1 MAERKKKTIII
12 NPKAQIAPNGSIQG
26 ANNILYQDFDAV
38 DCLYNSL
45 AEYFT
50 TGKVSGTSHLGKI
63 IQKDFDIIEKGLKK
77 SYPDL
82 RHIKDLMDI
91 TGKVQEYRDNKK
103 AMDKDFIEYLLRKN
117 LFDWQK
123 AVFDDSSKKID
134 LICGRRSGKSYT
146 IVDLMLK
153 HCNEGYDN
161 IEVDGR
167 IVKKPRA
174 AVYIG
179 LTIQKAANNVWQ
191 LLKDEIKRCKI
202 PTLKIDNSAY
212 RVDFANGAFIELAG
226 NSTKA
231 EREKIRGKDS
241 SMFIIDEAQSH
252 QGLGYLIASI
262 IQPIVKGRNGVMILS
277 GTGPITAGG
286 VWEQIIND
294 ETWSKH
300 TATMEDNPTIPSGA
314 LQDVLTE
321 NGWDENN
328 ITYRREYLGQIV
340 YDTNRL
346 IVPNRSYYTLSDIK
360 DRKFDCCIIG
370 VDFGYSDYNAFVPM
384 IRDSLSKKWYVA
396 DTVRKNHLSSNEI
409 VNEFLA
415 LSKKIEDE
423 WKIPKNKQ
431 YAVADVSHLQIVRDI
446 YNKGFYNISSAE
458 KLHETEMLQDL
469 STDCALGNVL
479 MIKGSDVDNAC
490 NIASWKFDEER
501 QAVIYEIDDAF
512 NHSAGISDLIDSLK
526 YAHRLSVRM

>member
-1 MAERKKKTIII
+1 MAKTIVV
-12 NPKAQIAPNGSIQG
+12 NPKMQIAPNGSIQG

-50 TGKVSGTSHLGKI
+50 TGKVSGSSHLGKI
-63 IQKDFDIIEKGLKK
+63 IQKDFDIIEKGLKNNN
-77 SYPDL
+77 PDL
-82 RHIKDLMDI
+82 RHLKDLIEI

-103 AMDKDFIEYLLRKN
+103 ATDKDFIEYLLRKN

-123 AVFDDSSKKID
+123 KVFDDYSKKID

-167 IVKKPRA
+167 IVKKPRS

-179 LTIQKAANNVWQ
+179 LTLQKAANNVWQ
-191 LLKDEIKRCKI
+191 LLKDEIQRCKI

-212 RVDFANGAFIELAG
+212 RIDFANGAFIELAG

-252 QGLGYLIASI
+252 QGLGYLITSI
-262 IQPIVKGRNGVMILS
+262 IQPIVKGRNGVMVLS

-286 VWEQIIND
+286 VWEQVIND
-294 ETWSKH
+294 NTWSKH
-300 TATMEDNPTIPSGA
+300 TATMEDNPTIPANA
-314 LQDVLTE
+314 LRDVLVE

-328 ITYRREYLGQIV
+328 ITYRREYLGEIV
-340 YDTNRL
+340 YDSQRL
-346 IVPNRSYYTLSDIK
+346 IIPNRSYYTLSDIK
-360 DRKFDCCIIG
+360 DRKFDCCCIG
-370 VDFGYSDYNAFVPM
+370 GDYGYSDYNSFVALV
-384 IRDSLSKKWYVA
+384 RDVLSKKWYVV

-409 VNEFLA
+409 VEEFFK

-423 WKIPKNKQ
+423 WKIPKTKQ
-431 YAVADVSHLQIVRDI
+431 YAAMDSSHQQISRDI
-446 YNKGFYNISSAE
+446 YNRGFFNINNAIKTNESQQ
-458 KLHETEMLQDL
+458 LQDL
-469 STDCALGNVL
+469 ATECAYGNIL
-479 MIKGSDVDNAC
+479 MVKGSEVDNAC
-490 NIASWKFDEER
+490 NIASWKYDDER
-501 QAVIYEIDDAF
+501 MAVIYECDDLA
-512 NHSAGISDLIDSLK
+512 NHSAGISDVLDALK
-526 YAHRLSVRM
+526 YANRLTYQV

>member
-1 MAERKKKTIII
+1 MAKTIVV
-12 NPKAQIAPNGSIQG
+12 NPKMQIAPNGSIQG

-50 TGKVSGTSHLGKI
+50 TGKVSGSSHLGKI
-63 IQKDFDIIEKGLKK
+63 IQKDFDIIEKGLKNNN
-77 SYPDL
+77 PDL
-82 RHIKDLMDI
+82 RHLKDLIEI

-103 AMDKDFIEYLLRKN
+103 ATDKDFIEYLLRKN

-123 AVFDDSSKKID
+123 KVFDDYSKKID

-167 IVKKPRA
+167 IVKKPRS

-179 LTIQKAANNVWQ
+179 LTLQKAANNVWQ
-191 LLKDEIKRCKI
+191 LLKDEIQRCKI

-212 RVDFANGAFIELAG
+212 RIDFANGAFIELAG

-252 QGLGYLIASI
+252 QGLGYLITSI
-262 IQPIVKGRNGVMILS
+262 IQPIVKGRNGVMVLS

-286 VWEQIIND
+286 VWEQVIND
-294 ETWSKH
+294 NTWSKH
-300 TATMEDNPTIPSGA
+300 TATMEDNPTIPANA
-314 LQDVLTE
+314 LRDVLVE

-328 ITYRREYLGQIV
+328 ITYRREYLGEIV
-340 YDTNRL
+340 YDSQRL
-346 IVPNRSYYTLSDIK
+346 IIPNRSYYSIDDIK
-360 DRKFDCCIIG
+360 NRTFDCCIIG
-370 VDFGYSDYNAFVPM
+370 GDYGYSDYNAFIPM
-384 IRDSLSKKWYVA
+384 IRDSLSKKWYVI
-396 DTVRKNHLSSNEI
+396 DGVRKNHLSSNEI
-409 VNEFLA
+409 VNEFLN
-415 LSKKIEDE
+415 LSNKIETE
-423 WKIPKNKQ
+423 WKIPKNNQ
-431 YAVADVSHLQIVRDI
+431 YAVMDSSHQQISRDI
-446 YNKGFYNISSAE
+446 YNRGFFNISNAE
-458 KLHETEMLQDL
+458 KIGEVQMFQDL
-469 STDCALGNVL
+469 STDCSLGNVL
-479 MIKGSDVDNAC
+479 IVKGSEVDNAC
-490 NIASWKFDEER
+490 NIASWQFDEER
-501 QAVIYEIDDAF
+501 QAVIYSVDDKF
-512 NHSAGISDLIDSLK
+512 NHENKISDIMDALK
-526 YAHRLSVRM
+526 YAHHLSYRV

>member
-1 MAERKKKTIII
+1 MAKTIVV
-12 NPKAQIAPNGSIQG
+12 NPKMQIAPNGSIQG

-50 TGKVSGTSHLGKI
+50 TGKVSGSSHLGKI
-63 IQKDFDIIEKGLKK
+63 IQKDFDIIEKGLKNNN
-77 SYPDL
+77 PDL
-82 RHIKDLMDI
+82 RHLKDLIEI

-103 AMDKDFIEYLLRKN
+103 ATDKDFIEYLLRKN

-123 AVFDDSSKKID
+123 KVFDDYSKKID

-167 IVKKPRA
+167 IVKKPRS

-179 LTIQKAANNVWQ
+179 LTLQKAANNVWQ
-191 LLKDEIKRCKI
+191 LLKDEIQRCKI

-212 RVDFANGAFIELAG
+212 RIDFANGAFIELAG

-252 QGLGYLIASI
+252 QGLGYLITSI
-262 IQPIVKGRNGVMILS
+262 IQPIVKGRNGVMVLS

-286 VWEQIIND
+286 VWEQVIND
-294 ETWSKH
+294 NTWSKH
-300 TATMEDNPTIPSGA
+300 TATMEDNPTIPANA
-314 LQDVLTE
+314 LRDVLVE

-328 ITYRREYLGQIV
+328 ITYRREYLGEIV
-340 YDTNRL
+340 YDNNRL
-346 IVPNRSYYTLSDIK
+346 IIPNRSYYSIDDIK
-360 DRKFDCCIIG
+360 NRTFDCAIVGI
-370 VDFGYSDYNAFVPM
+370 DFGYSDYNAFVPM
-384 IRDSLSKKWYVA
+384 IRDSLSKKWYVI
-396 DTVRKNHLSSNEI
+396 DGIRKNHLSSNEI
-409 VNEFLA
+409 VGEFFK

-423 WKIPKNKQ
+423 WKIPMNKQ

-446 YNKGFYNISSAE
+446 YNHGFFNISSAE

-469 STDCALGNVL
+469 ATDCALGNVL
-479 MIKGSDVDNAC
+479 MIKNSEIDQAC
-490 NIASWKFDEER
+490 NVASWKWDEER
-501 QAVIYEIDDAF
+501 QTTIYEIDDAF

-526 YAHRLSVRM
+526 YAHHLSIKM

>member
-1 MAERKKKTIII
+1 MAKTIVV
-12 NPKAQIAPNGSIQG
+12 NPKMQIAPNGSIQG

-63 IQKDFDIIEKGLKK
+63 IQKDFDIIEKGLKNNN
-77 SYPDL
+77 PDL
-82 RHIKDLMDI
+82 RHLKDLMEI

-103 AMDKDFIEYLLRKN
+103 ATDKDFIEYLLRKN

-123 AVFDDSSKKID
+123 KVFDDYSKKID

-167 IVKKPRA
+167 IVKKPRS

-179 LTIQKAANNVWQ
+179 LTLQKAANNVWQ
-191 LLKDEIKRCKI
+191 LLKDEIQRCKI

-212 RVDFANGAFIELAG
+212 RIDFANGAFIELAG

-252 QGLGYLIASI
+252 QGLGYLITSI
-262 IQPIVKGRNGVMILS
+262 IQPIVKGRNGVMVLS

-286 VWEQIIND
+286 VWEQVIND
-294 ETWSKH
+294 NTWSKH
-300 TATMEDNPTIPSGA
+300 TATMEDNPTIPANA
-314 LQDVLTE
+314 LRDVLVE

-328 ITYRREYLGQIV
+328 ITYRREYLGEIV
-340 YDTNRL
+340 YDNNRL
-346 IVPNRSYYTLSDIK
+346 IIPNRSYYSIDDIK
-360 DRKFDCCIIG
+360 NRTFDACVIG
-370 VDFGYSDYNAFVPM
+370 GDFGFADYNAFIPL
-384 IRDSLSKKWYVA
+384 IRDSLSKKWYVI
-396 DTVRKNHLSSNEI
+396 DGVRKNHLSSEEI
-409 VNEFLA
+409 VDEFFK
-415 LSKKIEDE
+415 LSKRIEDE
-423 WKIPKNKQ
+423 WKIPKTKQ
-431 YAVADVSHLQIVRDI
+431 YAVADTSHQMLSRTI
-446 YNKGFYNISSAE
+446 YDKGFFNISNAI
-458 KLHETEMLQDL
+458 KTNETEQLQDL
-469 STDCALGNVL
+469 ATDCALGNVL
-479 MIKGSDVDNAC
+479 MVKGSEVDNAC
-490 NIASWKFDEER
+490 NIASWKYDDER
-501 QAVIYEIDDAF
+501 MAVVYEIDDAW
-512 NHSAGISDLIDSLK
+512 NHSNGISDVLDALK
-526 YAHRLSVRM
+526 YAHHLTYRI

>member
-1 MAERKKKTIII
+1 MARKTIVI
-12 NPKAQIAPNGSIQG
+12 NPKTQIAPNGSIQG

-63 IQKDFDIIEKGLKK
+63 IQKDFDVIEKQLAKGQ
-77 SYPDL
+77 PDL

-103 AMDKDFIEYLLRKN
+103 ATDKDFIEYLLRKN
-117 LFDWQK
+117 LFEWQK
-123 AVFDDSSKKID
+123 AVFDDYAKKID
-134 LICGRRSGKSYT
+134 LICGRRSGKSYA

-161 IEVDGR
+161 VEVDGR
-167 IVKKPRA
+167 IVKKPRS

-179 LTIQKAANNVWQ
+179 LTLQKAANNVWQ
-191 LLKDEIKRCKI
+191 LLKDEIARCKI

-212 RVDFANGAFIELAG
+212 RIEFANGAFIELAG

-252 QGLGYLIASI
+252 QGLGYLITSI

-300 TATMEDNPTIPSGA
+300 TATMEDNPTIPAGA

-340 YDTNRL
+340 YDTSRL
-346 IVPNRSYYTLSDIK
+346 VISEKSFYSPNDIK
-360 DRKFDCCIIG
+360 DRKFDACIIG
-370 VDFGYSDYNAFVPM
+370 MDYGFSDANSFIPM
-384 IRDSLSKKWYVA
+384 IRDSLSKKWYII
-396 DTVRKNHLSSNEI
+396 DGVRKNHLSSNEI
-409 VNEFLA
+409 VEEFFK

-423 WKIPKNKQ
+423 WKIPKKQQ
-431 YAVADVSHLQIVRDI
+431 YAVADTSHQMLSRAI
-446 YNKGFYNISSAE
+446 YDKGFYNISNAE
-458 KLHETEMLQDL
+458 KLHETEQLQDL
-469 STDCALGNVL
+469 ATDCALGNVL
-479 MIKGSDVDNAC
+479 MVKGSEVDNAC
-490 NIASWKFDEER
+490 NIASWKYDDER
-501 QAVIYEIDDAF
+501 MAVVYEIDDVF
-512 NHSAGISDLIDSLK
+512 NHSNGISDIIDALK
-526 YAHRLSVRM
+526 YAHHLSMRL

>member
-1 MAERKKKTIII
+1 MAKRVIIDS
-12 NPKAQIAPNGSIQG
+12 KAQINPNGTING
-26 ANNILYQDFDAV
+26 ANNILYKDFDAV

-50 TGKVSGTSHLGKI
+50 TGAVSGTSHLGKI
-63 IQKDFDIIEKGLKK
+63 IQKDFEVIERNLKNNGP
-77 SYPDL
+77 SL

-91 TGKVQEYRDNKK
+91 TSKVQEYRDNKK

-123 AVFDDSSKKID
+123 AVFDDNSKKID

-153 HCNEGYDN
+153 HCNEGSDN

-167 IVKKPRA
+167 IVKKPRS

-179 LTIQKAANNVWQ
+179 LTLQKAANNVWQ

-212 RVDFANGAFIELAG
+212 RIDFANGAFIELAG

-252 QGLGYLIASI
+252 QGLGYLITSI
-262 IQPIVKGRNGVMILS
+262 IQPIVKGRNGIMILS

-294 ETWSKH
+294 NTWSKH
-300 TATMEDNPTIPSGA
+300 TATMEDNPTIPNGA
-314 LQDVLTE
+314 LQDVLKE

-340 YDTNRL
+340 YDANRL
-346 IVPNRSYYTLSDIK
+346 IIPNRSFYTLNDIK
-360 DRKFDCCIIG
+360 NRTFDVAIIG
-370 VDFGYSDYNAFVPM
+370 MDYGFSDYNAFVPM
-384 IRDSLSKKWYVA
+384 IRDSLSKKWYVI
-396 DTVRKNHLSSNEI
+396 DGIRKNHLSSSEI
-409 VNEFLA
+409 INEFFA
-415 LSKKIEDE
+415 LSKKIEDD

-431 YAVADVSHLQIVRDI
+431 YAVADTSHQQISRDI
-446 YNKGFYNISSAE
+446 YNKGFYNISNSE
-458 KLHETEMLQDL
+458 KLGEIQMLQDL
-469 STDCALGNVL
+469 STDCSLGNVNI
-479 MIKGSDVDNAC
+479 IKGSDVDNAF

-501 QAVIYEIDDAF
+501 QAVIYEVDDVF
-512 NHSAGISDLIDSLK
+512 NHSNGISDIVDAIK
-526 YAHRLSVRM
+526 YAHHLTFRV

>member
-1 MAERKKKTIII
+1 MAKTIVV
-12 NPKAQIAPNGSIQG
+12 NPKMQIAPNGSIQG

-50 TGKVSGTSHLGKI
+50 TGKVSGSSHLGKI
-63 IQKDFDIIEKGLKK
+63 IQKDFDIIEKGLKNNN
-77 SYPDL
+77 PDL
-82 RHIKDLMDI
+82 RHLKDLIEI

-103 AMDKDFIEYLLRKN
+103 ATDKDFIEYLLRKN

-123 AVFDDSSKKID
+123 KVFDDYSKKID

-167 IVKKPRA
+167 IVKKPRS

-179 LTIQKAANNVWQ
+179 LTLKKAEDNVWQ
-191 LLKDEIKRCKI
+191 LLKNEIQRCKI
-202 PTLKIDNSAY
+202 PTLKIDNSAD
-212 RVDFANGAFIELAG
+212 RIDFANGAFIELAG

-252 QGLGYLIASI
+252 QGLGYLITSI
-262 IQPIVKGRNGVMILS
+262 IQPIVKGRNGVMVLS

-294 ETWSKH
+294 NTWSKH
-300 TATMEDNPTIPSGA
+300 TATMEDNPTIPANA
-314 LQDVLTE
+314 LRDVLVE

-328 ITYRREYLGQIV
+328 ITYRREYLGEIV
-340 YDTNRL
+340 YDNNRL
-346 IVPNRSYYTLSDIK
+346 IIPNRAYYSIDDIK
-360 DRKFDCCIIG
+360 NRTFDCVIVGI
-370 VDFGYSDYNAFVPM
+370 DFGYSDYNAFVPI
-384 IRDSLSKKWYVA
+384 IRDSLSKKWYVI
-396 DTVRKNHLSSNEI
+396 DGVRKNHLSSNEI
-409 VNEFLA
+409 VGEFFK

-423 WKIPKNKQ
+423 WKIPMNKQ

-446 YNKGFYNISSAE
+446 YNHGFFNISSAE

-469 STDCALGNVL
+469 ATDCALGNVL
-479 MIKGSDVDNAC
+479 MIKNSEIDQAC
-490 NIASWKFDEER
+490 NVASWKWDEER
-501 QAVIYEIDDAF
+501 QATIYEIDDAF

-526 YAHRLSVRM
+526 YAHHLSIKM

>member
-1 MAERKKKTIII
+1 MAKTIVV
-12 NPKAQIAPNGSIQG
+12 NPKMQIAPNGSIQG

-63 IQKDFDIIEKGLKK
+63 IQKDFDIIEKGLKNNN
-77 SYPDL
+77 PDL
-82 RHIKDLMDI
+82 RHLKDLMEI

-103 AMDKDFIEYLLRKN
+103 ATDKDFIEYLLRKN

-123 AVFDDSSKKID
+123 KVFDDYSKKID

-167 IVKKPRA
+167 IVKKPRS

-179 LTIQKAANNVWQ
+179 LTLQKAANNVWQ
-191 LLKDEIKRCKI
+191 LLKDEIQRCKI

-212 RVDFANGAFIELAG
+212 RIDFANGAFIELAG

-252 QGLGYLIASI
+252 QGLGYLITSI
-262 IQPIVKGRNGVMILS
+262 IQPIVKGRNGVMVLS

-286 VWEQIIND
+286 VWEQVIND
-294 ETWSKH
+294 NTWSKH
-300 TATMEDNPTIPSGA
+300 TATMEDNPTIPANA
-314 LQDVLTE
+314 LRDVLVE

-328 ITYRREYLGQIV
+328 ITYRREYLGEIV
-340 YDTNRL
+340 YDNNRL
-346 IVPNRSYYTLSDIK
+346 IIPNRSYYSIDDIK
-360 DRKFDCCIIG
+360 NRTFDACIIG
-370 VDFGYSDYNAFVPM
+370 MDYGYSDYNAFVPM
-384 IRDSLSKKWYVA
+384 IRDSLSKKWYVI
-396 DTVRKNHLSSNEI
+396 DGVRKNHLSSTEI

-415 LSKKIEDE
+415 LSNKIETE
-423 WKIPKNKQ
+423 WKIPKNNQ
-431 YAVADVSHLQIVRDI
+431 YAVADTSHQQITREI
-446 YNKGFYNISSAE
+446 YNKGFYNISNAIKTNESQQ
-458 KLHETEMLQDL
+458 LQDL
-469 STDCALGNVL
+469 ASACSLGDINI
-479 MIKGSDVDNAC
+479 IKGSDVDNIL
-490 NIASWKFDEER
+490 NVASWKWDEER
-501 QAVIYEIDDAF
+501 QAVIYECDDAL
-512 NHSAGISDLIDSLK
+512 NHSVGISDVLDALK
-526 YAHRLSVRM
+526 YANTLSYQV

>member
-1 MAERKKKTIII
+1 MAKKTVIID
-12 NPKAQIAPNGSIQG
+12 PKAQINPNGSIQG
-26 ANNILYQDFDAV
+26 ANNILYQDFNAV

-63 IQKDFDIIEKGLKK
+63 IQKDFDIIEKGLKNG
-77 SYPDL
+77 SPDL
-82 RHIKDLMDI
+82 KHIKDLIDI

-117 LFDWQK
+117 LFEWQK
-123 AVFDDSSKKID
+123 SVFDDNSRKID
-134 LICGRRSGKSYT
+134 MICGRRSGKSYT
-146 IVDLMLK
+146 VVDLMLK

-167 IVKKPRA
+167 IVKKPRS

-212 RVDFANGAFIELAG
+212 RIDFANGAFIELAG

-231 EREKIRGKDS
+231 EREKVRGKDS
-241 SMFIIDEAQSH
+241 SMFVIDEAQSH
-252 QGLGYLIASI
+252 QGLGYLITSI
-262 IQPIVKGRNGVMILS
+262 IQPIVKGRNGIMVLS

-314 LQDVLTE
+314 LQDVLAE

-346 IVPNRSYYTLSDIK
+346 IVPNRSYYTLGDIK
-360 DRKFDCCIIG
+360 DRVFDCCIIG
-370 VDFGYSDYNAFVPM
+370 MDYGFSDANSFVPL
-384 IRDSLSKKWYVA
+384 IRDSLSKKWYVV
-396 DTVRKNHLSSNEI
+396 DIVRKNHLSSTEI
-409 VNEFLA
+409 VNEFFA
-415 LSKKIEDE
+415 LSKKIEID
-423 WKIPKNKQ
+423 WKIPMHKQ
-431 YAVADVSHLQIVRDI
+431 YAVADTSHQMLTREI
-446 YNKGFYNISSAE
+446 YNKGFYNISNAE
-458 KLHETEMLQDL
+458 KLGEVQMFQDL
-469 STDCALGNVL
+469 ATDCSLGNV
-479 MIKGSDVDNAC
+479 MMVKDSDVDSAL
-490 NIASWKFDEER
+490 NIASWQFDEER
-501 QAVIYEIDDAF
+501 QAVIYSVDDKF
-512 NHSAGISDLIDSLK
+512 NHENGISDIADALK
-526 YAHRLSVRM
+526 YAHHLTYRI

>member
-1 MAERKKKTIII
+1 MSGKTIIVDSKSQM
-12 NPKAQIAPNGSIQG
+12 NPNGTITG

-63 IQKDFDIIEKGLKK
+63 IQKDFELIEKSLKNNDP
-77 SYPDL
+77 SL

-91 TGKVQEYRDNKK
+91 TGKVQEYGDNKK
-103 AMDKDFIEYLLRKN
+103 ATDKDFIEYLLRKN

-123 AVFDDSSKKID
+123 AVFDDNSKKID

-153 HCNEGYDN
+153 HCNEGSDN

-167 IVKKPRA
+167 IVKKPRS

-179 LTIQKAANNVWQ
+179 LTLQKAANNVWQ

-212 RVDFANGAFIELAG
+212 RIDFANSAFIELAG

-252 QGLGYLIASI
+252 QGLGYLITSI
-262 IQPIVKGRNGVMILS
+262 IQPIVKGRNGTLILS

-286 VWEQIIND
+286 MWEQIIND
-294 ETWSKH
+294 KTWSKH
-300 TATMEDNPTIPSGA
+300 TATMEDNPTIPVDA
-314 LQDVLTE
+314 LQDVLKE

-340 YDTNRL
+340 YDANRL
-346 IVPNRSYYTLSDIK
+346 IVPNRSFYTLEDIK
-360 DRKFDCCIIG
+360 NRTFDACIIG
-370 VDFGYSDYNAFVPM
+370 MDYGYSDYNAFVPM
-384 IRDSLSKKWYVA
+384 IRDSLSKKWYVI
-396 DTVRKNHLSSNEI
+396 DSVRKNHLSSSEI
-409 VNEFLA
+409 VNEFFA

-431 YAVADVSHLQIVRDI
+431 YAVADTSHQQISRDI
-446 YNKGFYNISSAE
+446 YNKGFYNISNSE
-458 KLHETEMLQDL
+458 KLGEVQMFQDL
-469 STDCALGNVL
+469 STDCSLGNVNV
-479 MIKGSDVDNAC
+479 IKGSDVDNAF
-490 NIASWKFDEER
+490 NIASWRFDEER
-501 QAVIYEIDDAF
+501 QAVIYEVDDKF
-512 NHSAGISDLIDSLK
+512 NHENKISDIADAMK
-526 YAHRLSVRM
+526 YAHHLTYLV

>member
-1 MAERKKKTIII
+1 MAKTIVV
-12 NPKAQIAPNGSIQG
+12 NPKMQIAPNGSIQG

-50 TGKVSGTSHLGKI
+50 TGKVSGSSHLGKI
-63 IQKDFDIIEKGLKK
+63 IQKDFDIIEKGLKNNN
-77 SYPDL
+77 PDL
-82 RHIKDLMDI
+82 RHLKDLIEI

-103 AMDKDFIEYLLRKN
+103 ATDKDFIEYLLRKN

-123 AVFDDSSKKID
+123 KVFDDYSKKID

-167 IVKKPRA
+167 IVKKPRS

-179 LTIQKAANNVWQ
+179 LTLQKAANNVWQ
-191 LLKDEIKRCKI
+191 LLKDEIQRCKI

-212 RVDFANGAFIELAG
+212 RIDFANGAFIELAG

-252 QGLGYLIASI
+252 QGLGYLITSI
-262 IQPIVKGRNGVMILS
+262 IQPIVKGRNGVMVLS

-286 VWEQIIND
+286 VWEQVIND
-294 ETWSKH
+294 NTWSKH
-300 TATMEDNPTIPSGA
+300 TATMEDNPTIPANA
-314 LQDVLTE
+314 LRDVLVE

-328 ITYRREYLGQIV
+328 ITYRREYLGEIV
-340 YDTNRL
+340 YDSSRL
-346 IVPNRSYYTLSDIK
+346 IISEKSFYTLNDIK
-360 DRKFDCCIIG
+360 DRKFDCAIIG
-370 VDFGYSDYNAFVPM
+370 MDYGYSDYNAFIPI
-384 IRDSLSKKWYVA
+384 IRDSLSKKWYVI
-396 DTVRKNHLSSNEI
+396 DGVRKNHLSSTEI

-415 LSKKIEDE
+415 LSNKIETE
-423 WKIPKNKQ
+423 WKIPKNNQ
-431 YAVADVSHLQIVRDI
+431 YAVADTSHQQITREI
-446 YNKGFYNISSAE
+446 YNKGFYNISNAE
-458 KLHETEMLQDL
+458 KIGEVQMFQDL
-469 STDCALGNVL
+469 STDCSLGNVL
-479 MIKGSDVDNAC
+479 IVKGSEVDSAC
-490 NIASWKFDEER
+490 NIASWRFDEER
-501 QAVIYEIDDAF
+501 QAVIYEVDDKF
-512 NHSAGISDLIDSLK
+512 NHENKISDIMDALK
-526 YAHRLSVRM
+526 YAHHLTYRV

>member
-1 MAERKKKTIII
+1 MAKTIVV
-12 NPKAQIAPNGSIQG
+12 NPKMQIAPNGSIQG

-50 TGKVSGTSHLGKI
+50 TGKVSGSSHLGKI
-63 IQKDFDIIEKGLKK
+63 IQKDFDIIEKGLKNNN
-77 SYPDL
+77 PDL
-82 RHIKDLMDI
+82 RHLKDLMEI

-103 AMDKDFIEYLLRKN
+103 ATDKDFIEYLLRKN

-123 AVFDDSSKKID
+123 KVFDDYSKKID

-167 IVKKPRA
+167 IVKKPRS

-179 LTIQKAANNVWQ
+179 LTLQKAANNVWQ
-191 LLKDEIKRCKI
+191 LLKDEIQRCKI

-212 RVDFANGAFIELAG
+212 RIDFANGAFIELAG

-252 QGLGYLIASI
+252 QGLGYLITSI
-262 IQPIVKGRNGVMILS
+262 IQPIVKGRNGVMVLS

-286 VWEQIIND
+286 VWEQVIND
-294 ETWSKH
+294 NTWSKH
-300 TATMEDNPTIPSGA
+300 TATMEDNPTIPANA
-314 LQDVLTE
+314 LRDVLVE

-328 ITYRREYLGQIV
+328 ITYRREYLGEIV
-340 YDTNRL
+340 YDNNRL
-346 IVPNRSYYTLSDIK
+346 IIPNRSYYSIDDIK
-360 DRKFDCCIIG
+360 NRTFDCAIVGI
-370 VDFGYSDYNAFVPM
+370 DFGYSDYNAFVPI
-384 IRDSLSKKWYVA
+384 IRDSLSKKWYVI
-396 DTVRKNHLSSNEI
+396 DGVRKNHLSSNEI
-409 VNEFLA
+409 VGEFFK

-423 WKIPKNKQ
+423 WKIPMNKQ

-446 YNKGFYNISSAE
+446 YNHGFFNISSAE

-469 STDCALGNVL
+469 ATDCALGNVL
-479 MIKGSDVDNAC
+479 MIKNSEIDQAC
-490 NIASWKFDEER
+490 NVASWKWDEER
-501 QAVIYEIDDAF
+501 QATIYEIDDAF

-526 YAHRLSVRM
+526 YAHHLSIKM

>member
-1 MAERKKKTIII
+1 MAKTIVV
-12 NPKAQIAPNGSIQG
+12 NPKMQIAPNGSIQG
-26 ANNILYQDFDAV
+26 ANNILYQDFNAV

-63 IQKDFDIIEKGLKK
+63 IQKDFDIIEKGLKNNN
-77 SYPDL
+77 PDL
-82 RHIKDLMDI
+82 RHLKDLMEI

-103 AMDKDFIEYLLRKN
+103 ATDKDFIEYLLRKN

-123 AVFDDSSKKID
+123 KVFDDYSKKID

-167 IVKKPRA
+167 IVKKPRS

-179 LTIQKAANNVWQ
+179 LTLQKAANNVWQ
-191 LLKDEIKRCKI
+191 LLKDEIQRCKI

-212 RVDFANGAFIELAG
+212 RIDFANGAFIELAG

-252 QGLGYLIASI
+252 QGLGYLITSI
-262 IQPIVKGRNGVMILS
+262 IQPIVKGRNGVMVLS

-286 VWEQIIND
+286 VWEQVIND
-294 ETWSKH
+294 NTWSKH
-300 TATMEDNPTIPSGA
+300 TATMEDNPTIPANA
-314 LQDVLTE
+314 LRDVLVE

-328 ITYRREYLGQIV
+328 ITYRREYLGEIV
-340 YDTNRL
+340 YDCQRL
-346 IVPNRSYYTLSDIK
+346 IIPNRAYYSIDDIK
-360 DRKFDCCIIG
+360 NRTFDCAIVG

-384 IRDSLSKKWYVA
+384 IRDSLSKKWYVV
-396 DTVRKNHLSSNEI
+396 DTVRKNHLSSTEI
-409 VNEFLA
+409 VSEFLA

-423 WKIPKNKQ
+423 WKIPMSKQ

-446 YNKGFYNISSAE
+446 YNHGFFNISSAE

-469 STDCALGNVL
+469 STDCVLGNVL
-479 MIKGSDVDNAC
+479 MIKNSEIDQAC
-490 NIASWKFDEER
+490 NIASWKWDEER
-501 QAVIYEIDDAF
+501 QAVIYEVDDAF

-526 YAHRLSVRM
+526 YAHHLSYRI

>member
-1 MAERKKKTIII
+1 MAKRIII
-12 NPKAQIAPNGSIQG
+12 NPKAQIAPNGSIRG

-63 IQKDFDIIEKGLKK
+63 IQKDFDVIEKQLAKGQ
-77 SYPDL
+77 PDL

-103 AMDKDFIEYLLRKN
+103 ATDKDFIEYLLRKN
-117 LFDWQK
+117 LFEWQK
-123 AVFDDSSKKID
+123 AVFDDYAKKID

-167 IVKKPRA
+167 IVKKPRS

-179 LTIQKAANNVWQ
+179 LTLQKAANNVWQ

-212 RVDFANGAFIELAG
+212 RIEFANGAFIELAG

-252 QGLGYLIASI
+252 QGLGYLITSI
-262 IQPIVKGRNGVMILS
+262 IQPIVKGRNGVMVLS

-300 TATMEDNPTIPSGA
+300 TATMEDNPTIPAGA
-314 LQDVLTE
+314 LQDVLIE

-346 IVPNRSYYTLSDIK
+346 IIPQRSYYTLSDIK

-370 VDFGYSDYNAFVPM
+370 VDFG
-384 IRDSLSKKWYVA
+384 
-396 DTVRKNHLSSNEI
+396 
-409 VNEFLA
+409 NEFLWLLDEGHCFRDQLIRYCQLKSASVSKKAYSLGSIETFMRIVENGKGVTFIPELA
-415 LSKKIEDE
+415 LSQLSDAQLRLVRPFA
-423 WKIPKNKQ
+423 IPEPRRP
-431 YAVADVSHLQIVRDI
+431 LCLFR
-446 YNKGFYNISSAE
+446 
-458 KLHETEMLQDL
+458 
-469 STDCALGNVL
+469 
-479 MIKGSDVDNAC
+479 
-490 NIASWKFDEER
+490 
-501 QAVIYEIDDAF
+501 
-512 NHSAGISDLIDSLK
+512 
-526 YAHRLSVRM
+526 RLSFFGALQRKPPSAYPMLH

>member
-1 MAERKKKTIII
+1 MARKTVII

-63 IQKDFDIIEKGLKK
+63 IQKDFETIEKGLKNNN
-77 SYPDL
+77 PDL

-103 AMDKDFIEYLLRKN
+103 ATDKDFIEYLLRKN
-117 LFDWQK
+117 LFEWQK
-123 AVFDDSSKKID
+123 NVFDDYSKKID
-134 LICGRRSGKSYT
+134 LICGRRSGKSYA

-161 IEVDGR
+161 VEVDGR
-167 IVKKPRA
+167 IVKKPRS

-179 LTIQKAANNVWQ
+179 LTLQKAANNVWQ

-212 RVDFANGAFIELAG
+212 RIEFANGAFIELAG

-231 EREKIRGKDS
+231 EREKLRGKDS
-241 SMFIIDEAQSH
+241 SMFVIDEAQSH
-252 QGLGYLIASI
+252 QGLGYLITSI

-300 TATMEDNPTIPSGA
+300 TATMEDNPTIPAGA

-346 IVPNRSYYTLSDIK
+346 IVPQRSYYTLSDIK
-360 DRKFDCCIIG
+360 NRTFDACIIG

-384 IRDSLSKKWYVA
+384 IRDSLSKKWYVI
-396 DTVRKNHLSSNEI
+396 DTVRKNHLSSTEI
-409 VNEFLA
+409 VNEFFA
-415 LSKKIEDE
+415 LSKKIETD
-423 WKIPKNKQ
+423 WKIPVNKQ

-446 YNKGFYNISSAE
+446 YNKGFFNISSAE

-469 STDCALGNVL
+469 ATDCTLGNVL
-479 MIKGSDVDNAC
+479 MIKGSEVDTAC
-490 NIASWKFDEER
+490 NIASWKWDEER
-501 QAVIYEIDDAF
+501 QATIYEIDDAF

-526 YAHRLSVRM
+526 YAHHLTYRV

>member
-1 MAERKKKTIII
+1 MARKTVII

-63 IQKDFDIIEKGLKK
+63 IQKDFETIEKGLKNNN
-77 SYPDL
+77 PDL

-103 AMDKDFIEYLLRKN
+103 ATDKDFIEYLLRKN
-117 LFDWQK
+117 LFEWQK
-123 AVFDDSSKKID
+123 AVFDDYSKKID
-134 LICGRRSGKSYT
+134 LICGRRSGKSYAIT
-146 IVDLMLK
+146 DLMLK
-153 HCNEGYDN
+153 HCNDGYDN
-161 IEVDGR
+161 VEIDGR
-167 IVKKPRA
+167 IVKKPRS

-179 LTIQKAANNVWQ
+179 LTLQKAANNVWQ
-191 LLKDEIKRCKI
+191 LLKDEIARCKI

-212 RVDFANGAFIELAG
+212 RIDFANGAFIELAG

-241 SMFIIDEAQSH
+241 SMFVIDEAQSH
-252 QGLGYLIASI
+252 QGLGYLITSI
-262 IQPIVKGRNGVMILS
+262 IQPIVKGRNGVMVLS

-300 TATMEDNPTIPSGA
+300 TATMEDNPTIPEGA

-346 IVPNRSYYTLSDIK
+346 IVPNRAYFSLDDI
-360 DRKFDCCIIG
+360 RNRTFDACIIG
-370 VDFGYSDYNAFVPM
+370 MDYGYSDYNAFVPM
-384 IRDSLSKKWYVA
+384 IRDSLSKKWYVV
-396 DTVRKNHLSSNEI
+396 DIVRKNHLSSTEI

-423 WKIPKNKQ
+423 WKIPKTKQ
-431 YAVADVSHLQIVRDI
+431 YAVADTSHQQITRDI
-446 YNKGFYNISSAE
+446 YNKGFYNISNAE
-458 KLHETEMLQDL
+458 KLGESQQLQDL
-469 STDCALGNVL
+469 ASACSLGDINI
-479 MIKGSDVDNAC
+479 IKGSDVDRAC
-490 NIASWKFDEER
+490 DIASWKWDEER
-501 QAVIYEIDDAF
+501 QAVIYEVDDKF
-512 NHSAGISDLIDSLK
+512 NHENKISDIMDAIK
-526 YAHRLSVRM
+526 YASHLTYRV

>member
-1 MAERKKKTIII
+1 MAKKTIII
-12 NPKAQIAPNGSIQG
+12 DPKAQINPNGSIQG

-63 IQKDFDIIEKGLKK
+63 IQKDFDIIEKGLKNG
-77 SYPDL
+77 YPDL

-117 LFDWQK
+117 LFEWQK
-123 AVFDDSSKKID
+123 NVFDDSSKKID
-134 LICGRRSGKSYT
+134 LIGGRRSGKSYT

-167 IVKKPRA
+167 IVKKPRS

-212 RVDFANGAFIELAG
+212 RIDFANGAFIELAG

-252 QGLGYLIASI
+252 QGLGYLITSI
-262 IQPIVKGRNGVMILS
+262 VQPIVKGRNGVMVLS

-314 LQDVLTE
+314 LQEVLIE

-346 IVPNRSYYTLSDIK
+346 IVPQRSYYTLSDIK

-370 VDFGYSDYNAFVPM
+370 MDYGFSDYNSFVPL
-384 IRDSLSKKWYVA
+384 IRDSLSKKWYVV
-396 DTVRKNHLSSNEI
+396 DGVRKNHLSSTEI
-409 VNEFLA
+409 VNEFFA
-415 LSKKIEDE
+415 LSKKIETD
-423 WKIPKNKQ
+423 WKIPMNKQ
-431 YAVADVSHLQIVRDI
+431 YAVADTSHQMLSRTI
-446 YNKGFYNISSAE
+446 YDRGFFNISNAE
-458 KLHETEMLQDL
+458 KLGEVQMFQDL
-469 STDCALGNVL
+469 ATDCALGNVL
-479 MIKGSDVDNAC
+479 MVKGSDVDKAC
-490 NIASWKFDEER
+490 NIASWQFDEER
-501 QAVIYEIDDAF
+501 QAVIYSVDDAF
-512 NHSAGISDLIDSLK
+512 NHENGISDIADALK
-526 YAHRLSVRM
+526 YAHHLSYRI

>member
-1 MAERKKKTIII
+1 MAKTIVV
-12 NPKAQIAPNGSIQG
+12 NPKMQIAPNGSIQG

-50 TGKVSGTSHLGKI
+50 TGKVSGSSHLGKI
-63 IQKDFDIIEKGLKK
+63 IQKDFDIIEKGLKNNN
-77 SYPDL
+77 PDL
-82 RHIKDLMDI
+82 RHLKDLMEI

-103 AMDKDFIEYLLRKN
+103 ATDKDFIEYLLRKN

-123 AVFDDSSKKID
+123 KVFDDYSKKID

-167 IVKKPRA
+167 IVKKPRS

-179 LTIQKAANNVWQ
+179 LTLQKAANNVWQ
-191 LLKDEIKRCKI
+191 LLKDEIQRCKI

-212 RVDFANGAFIELAG
+212 RIDFANGAFIELAG

-252 QGLGYLIASI
+252 QGLGYLITSI

-286 VWEQIIND
+286 VWEQVIND
-294 ETWSKH
+294 NTWSKH
-300 TATMEDNPTIPSGA
+300 TATMEDNPTIPANA
-314 LQDVLTE
+314 LRDVLVE

-328 ITYRREYLGQIV
+328 ITYRREYLGEIV
-340 YDTNRL
+340 YDQNRL
-346 IVPNRSYYTLSDIK
+346 IIPQRSYYTLSDIK
-360 DRKFDCCIIG
+360 NRTFDACIIG
-370 VDFGYSDYNAFVPM
+370 MDFGFADYNAFVPL
-384 IRDSLSKKWYVA
+384 IRDSLSKKWYVI
-396 DTVRKNHLSSNEI
+396 DGVRKNHLSSTEI
-409 VNEFLA
+409 VEEFFA

-423 WKIPKNKQ
+423 WKIPMNKQ
-431 YAVADVSHLQIVRDI
+431 YAVADTSHQQISRDI
-446 YNKGFYNISSAE
+446 YNRGFYNISNAIKSE
-458 KLHETEMLQDL
+458 ETQQLQDL
-469 STDCALGNVL
+469 SAECAYGNIL
-479 MIKGSDVDNAC
+479 MVKGSDVDQAC
-490 NIASWKFDEER
+490 NIASWKYDDER
-501 QAVIYEIDDAF
+501 MAVIYEIDDLA
-512 NHSAGISDLIDSLK
+512 NHSAGISDIIDALK
-526 YAHRLSVRM
+526 YANRLTYQV

>member
-1 MAERKKKTIII
+1 MSGKTIIVDSKSQM
-12 NPKAQIAPNGSIQG
+12 NPNGTITG

-63 IQKDFDIIEKGLKK
+63 IQKDFELIEKSLKNNDP
-77 SYPDL
+77 SL

-103 AMDKDFIEYLLRKN
+103 ATDKDFIEYLLRKN

-123 AVFDDSSKKID
+123 AVFDDNSKKID

-153 HCNEGYDN
+153 HCNEGSDN

-167 IVKKPRA
+167 IVKKPRS

-179 LTIQKAANNVWQ
+179 LTLQKAANNVWQ

-212 RVDFANGAFIELAG
+212 RIDFANSAFIELAG

-252 QGLGYLIASI
+252 QGLGYLITSI
-262 IQPIVKGRNGVMILS
+262 IQPIVKGRNGTLILS

-286 VWEQIIND
+286 MWEQIIND
-294 ETWSKH
+294 KTWSKH
-300 TATMEDNPTIPSGA
+300 TATMEDNPTIPVDA
-314 LQDVLTE
+314 LQDVLKE

-340 YDTNRL
+340 YDANRL
-346 IVPNRSYYTLSDIK
+346 IVPNRSFYTLEDIK
-360 DRKFDCCIIG
+360 NRTFDACIIG
-370 VDFGYSDYNAFVPM
+370 MDYGYSDYNAFVPM
-384 IRDSLSKKWYVA
+384 IRDLLSKKWYVI
-396 DTVRKNHLSSNEI
+396 DSVRKNHLSSSEI
-409 VNEFLA
+409 VNEFFA

-431 YAVADVSHLQIVRDI
+431 YAVADTSHQQISRDI
-446 YNKGFYNISSAE
+446 YNKGFYNISNSE
-458 KLHETEMLQDL
+458 KLGEVQMFQDL
-469 STDCALGNVL
+469 STDCSLGNVNV
-479 MIKGSDVDNAC
+479 IKGSDVDNAF
-490 NIASWKFDEER
+490 NIASWRFDEER
-501 QAVIYEIDDAF
+501 QAVIYEVDDKF
-512 NHSAGISDLIDSLK
+512 NHENKISDIADAMK
-526 YAHRLSVRM
+526 YAHHLTYRV

>member
-1 MAERKKKTIII
+1 MSGKTIIVDSKSQM
-12 NPKAQIAPNGSIQG
+12 NPNGTITG

-63 IQKDFDIIEKGLKK
+63 IQKDFELIEKSLKNNDP
-77 SYPDL
+77 SL

-103 AMDKDFIEYLLRKN
+103 ATDKDFIEYLLRKN

-123 AVFDDSSKKID
+123 AVFDDNSKKID

-153 HCNEGYDN
+153 HCNEGSDN

-167 IVKKPRA
+167 IIKKPRS

-179 LTIQKAANNVWQ
+179 LTLQKAANNVWQ

-212 RVDFANGAFIELAG
+212 RIDFANSAFIELAG

-252 QGLGYLIASI
+252 QGLGYLITSI
-262 IQPIVKGRNGVMILS
+262 IQPIVKGRNGTLILS

-286 VWEQIIND
+286 MWEQIIND
-294 ETWSKH
+294 KTWSKH
-300 TATMEDNPTIPSGA
+300 TATMEDNPTIPVDA
-314 LQDVLTE
+314 LQDVLKE

-340 YDTNRL
+340 YDANRL
-346 IVPNRSYYTLSDIK
+346 IVPNRSFYTLEDIK
-360 DRKFDCCIIG
+360 NRTFDACIIG
-370 VDFGYSDYNAFVPM
+370 MDYGYSDYNAFVPM
-384 IRDSLSKKWYVA
+384 IRDLLSKKWYVI
-396 DTVRKNHLSSNEI
+396 DSVRKNHLSSSEI
-409 VNEFLA
+409 VNEFFA

-431 YAVADVSHLQIVRDI
+431 YAVADTSHQQISRDI
-446 YNKGFYNISSAE
+446 YNKGFYNISNSE
-458 KLHETEMLQDL
+458 KLGEVQMFQDL
-469 STDCALGNVL
+469 STDCSLGNVNV
-479 MIKGSDVDNAC
+479 IKGSDVDNAF
-490 NIASWKFDEER
+490 NIASWRFDEER
-501 QAVIYEIDDAF
+501 QAVIYEVDDKF
-512 NHSAGISDLIDSLK
+512 NHENKISDIADAMK
-526 YAHRLSVRM
+526 YAHHLTYRV

>member
-1 MAERKKKTIII
+1 MAKKTVII

-63 IQKDFDIIEKGLKK
+63 IQKDFDVIEKGLKNNN
-77 SYPDL
+77 PDL

-103 AMDKDFIEYLLRKN
+103 ATDKDFIEYLLRKN
-117 LFDWQK
+117 LFEWQK
-123 AVFDDSSKKID
+123 AVFDDYSKKID
-134 LICGRRSGKSYT
+134 LICGRRSGKSYA
-146 IVDLMLK
+146 IADLMLK

-161 IEVDGR
+161 IEIDGR
-167 IVKKPRA
+167 IVKKPRS

-179 LTIQKAANNVWQ
+179 LTLQKAANNVWQ
-191 LLKDEIKRCKI
+191 LLKDEIARCKI

-212 RVDFANGAFIELAG
+212 RIDFANGAFIELAG

-241 SMFIIDEAQSH
+241 SMFVIDEAQSH
-252 QGLGYLIASI
+252 QGLGYLITSI
-262 IQPIVKGRNGVMILS
+262 IQPIVKGRNGVMVLS

-294 ETWSKH
+294 DTWSKH
-300 TATMEDNPTIPSGA
+300 TATMEDNPTIPCGA
-314 LQDVLTE
+314 LQDVLIE

-370 VDFGYSDYNAFVPM
+370 MDYGYSDYNAFVPM
-384 IRDSLSKKWYVA
+384 VRDSLSKKWYVV
-396 DTVRKNHLSSNEI
+396 DDVRKNHLSSTEI
-409 VNEFLA
+409 VNEFFA

-431 YAVADVSHLQIVRDI
+431 YAVADTSHQQVSRDI
-446 YNKGFYNISSAE
+446 YNRGFYNISNAE
-458 KLHETEMLQDL
+458 KLGEVQMLQDL
-469 STDCALGNVL
+469 ATDCALGNVL
-479 MIKGSDVDNAC
+479 MVKGSDVDNAF

-501 QAVIYEIDDAF
+501 QAVIYEVDDKF
-512 NHSAGISDLIDSLK
+512 NHENGISDIADALK
-526 YAHRLSVRM
+526 YAHHLTYRIG

>member
-1 MAERKKKTIII
+1 MAKRVII

-38 DCLYNSL
+38 ECLYNSL

-50 TGKVSGTSHLGKI
+50 TGDVSGTSHLGKI
-63 IQKDFDIIEKGLKK
+63 IKKDFEIIEKSLAKNQ
-77 SYPDL
+77 PDL
-82 RHIKDLMDI
+82 KHIKDLMDI

-103 AMDKDFIEYLLRKN
+103 ATDKDFIEYLLRKN

-123 AVFDDSSKKID
+123 AVFDDYSKKID

-146 IVDLMLK
+146 VVDLMLK
-153 HCNEGYDN
+153 HCNEGSDN

-167 IVKKPRA
+167 IVRKPRS

-179 LTIQKAANNVWQ
+179 LTLQKAANNVWQ

-212 RVDFANGAFIELAG
+212 RIDFANGAFIELAG

-252 QGLGYLIASI
+252 QGLGYLITSI

-294 ETWSKH
+294 NTWSKH
-300 TATMEDNPTIPSGA
+300 TATMEDNPTIPNNA
-314 LQDVLTE
+314 LQDVLAE

-328 ITYRREYLGQIV
+328 ITYRREYLGQVV

-346 IVPNRSYYTLSDIK
+346 IVPNRSYFTLNDIK
-360 DRKFDCCIIG
+360 ERKFDACIIG
-370 VDFGYSDYNAFVPM
+370 MDYGYSDYNAFVPM
-384 IRDSLSKKWYVA
+384 IRDSLSKKWFVI
-396 DTVRKNHLSSNEI
+396 DIVRKNHLSSTEI

-415 LSKKIEDE
+415 LSKRIEDE
-423 WKIPKNKQ
+423 WKIPKSKQ
-431 YAVADVSHLQIVRDI
+431 YAVADVSHQMLTRDI
-446 YNKGFYNISSAE
+446 YNKGFYNISNAE
-458 KLHETEMLQDL
+458 KLGEVQMFQDL
-469 STDCALGNVL
+469 ATDCSLGDVQ
-479 MIKGSDVDNAC
+479 MVKGSDVDNAF

-501 QAVIYEIDDAF
+501 QAVIYEVDDKF
-512 NHSAGISDLIDSLK
+512 NHENGISDIADALK
-526 YAHRLSVRM
+526 YAHHLTYRI